1 MRVHR
6 SYVLNIERLARL
18 ELYAKDSY
26 LAVLQDGKQIPV
38 SRSGHARLK
47 ELL

>member
-6 SYVLNIERLARL
+6 SYVVKIDRIARL
-18 ELYAKDSY
+18 ELYAKDSRVA
-26 LAVLQDGKQIPV
+26 LLRDGTEVPV

-47 ELL
+47 ELM